1 MRFVFFL
8 VAAVVAIVVGV
19 VVLRFNEAPPP
30 PPVVIQSEPP
40 KDVGIKTVDVLV
52 AKVDI
57 PVGTV
62 IDSTMVDT
70 QPWPEHLV
78 LDSFISVPVGG
89 GASGGGSVVLG
100 KVARS
105 AIQAREPFIR
115 SKLADPN
122 DPGFI
127 SASLPSGMRAI
138 TLPIDAIS
146 GVAGYVF
153 PGDHVDV
160 LFSHGASIN
169 EQSGSGKASVSEVV
183 AANVRV
189 LAVGGR
195 ESSVPS
201 SDGSKPA
208 SSNSSANNVT
218 IEVSDENVQRI
229 RLAEKNGNLSLSLRS
244 IRDDNSSSPS
254 PTTLVDIT
262 KVGGGAGLIV
272 VRGPGSNGGKITS
285 SEGLSSESDSSGSGA
300 ARK

>member
-19 VVLRFNEAPPP
+19 VVLRFNETPPP
-30 PPVVIQSEPP
+30 PPAVVQSEPP

-52 AKVDI
+52 AKVDV

-78 LDSFISVPVGG
+78 LDSFISVPADG
-89 GASGGGSVVLG
+89 GAGAGVLG

-105 AIQAREPFIR
+105 SIQAREPFIR

-138 TLPIDAIS
+138 TLPVDAIS

-160 LFSHGASIN
+160 LFSHSASIG
-169 EQSGSGKASVSEVV
+169 EQSGSGRASVSEVV

-195 ESSVPS
+195 ESSTPS
-201 SDGSKPA
+201 SDGSGPA
-208 SSNSSANNVT
+208 SSGSAASSVT
-218 IEVSDENVQRI
+218 LEVSDENVQRI

-272 VRGPGSNGGKITS
+272 VRGPGSSGGKITS
-285 SEGLSSESDSSGSGA
+285 SEGLSSESDSGGSGA